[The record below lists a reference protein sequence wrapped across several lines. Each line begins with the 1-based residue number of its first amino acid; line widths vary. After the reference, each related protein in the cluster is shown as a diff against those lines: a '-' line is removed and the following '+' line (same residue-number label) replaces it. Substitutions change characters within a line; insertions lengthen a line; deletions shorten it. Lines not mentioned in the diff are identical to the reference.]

1 MITSMTNS
9 RIKSVVKLSKR
20 REREQTGL
28 FLIEGCR
35 ECQRGLERDWELV
48 TCYYAPSLFKD
59 DESEA
64 LLAKLEAQG
73 VELVEVASHVF
84 EKIAYREGPDGFLAV
99 AKQRTTSLEEIKAKS
114 PFLLLVEGV
123 EKPGNLGSM
132 LRSSDAAGVDAL
144 IVCDEQVDLFSP
156 NVVRAS
162 MGTLFSVP
170 CIKVSSEKALAWCK
184 QKGVELVATTPSAK
198 KPYTA
203 ISYQK
208 GVAIAMG
215 SEKEGLSN
223 TLLEAAGVRV
233 VIPMKGLADSL
244 NVSAAATLLLF
255 EVVRQRR
262 A

>member
-1 MITSMTNS
+1 MITSTTNS
-9 RIKSVVKLSKR
+9 RIKSVIKLSKR
-20 REREQTGL
+20 REREKTGL

-35 ECQRGLERDWELV
+35 ECQRALEQNWEIV
-48 TCYYAPSLFKD
+48 TCYYTPSLFKD
-59 DESEA
+59 SVSDS
-64 LLAKLEAQG
+64 LLTKLENQG
-73 VELVEVASHVF
+73 IERIEVAPHVF

-99 AKQRTTSLEEIKAKS
+99 AKQRIASLEAIKKDN
-114 PFLLLVEGV
+114 PFLLLVEGI

-144 IVCDEQVDLFSP
+144 IICDQQVDVFSP

-162 MGTLFSVP
+162 MGTLFSIP
-170 CIKVSSEKALAWCK
+170 CIPVSSDKALAWCK
-184 QKGVELVATTPSAK
+184 QKGIELVATTPSAK
-198 KPYTA
+198 EAYTA

-215 SEKEGLSN
+215 SEKEGLSQ
-223 TLLEAAGVRV
+223 TLLEAADVKV
-233 VIPMKGLADSL
+233 MIPMRGLADSL

-255 EVVRQRR
+255 EVIRQRG